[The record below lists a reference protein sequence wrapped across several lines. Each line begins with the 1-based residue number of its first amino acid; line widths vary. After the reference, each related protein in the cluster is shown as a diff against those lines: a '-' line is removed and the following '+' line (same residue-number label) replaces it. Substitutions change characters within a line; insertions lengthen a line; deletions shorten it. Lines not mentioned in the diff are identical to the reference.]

1 MKIFFLIPA
10 LVPSFPGAQQTDPL
24 TTQPC
29 WIAALHEPLTL
40 SDLNSFREEEEE
52 EVERPYLE
60 TPGQGRGVGGG
71 AD

>member
-1 MKIFFLIPA
+1 MNENLFSHSCSCSVLPRD
-10 LVPSFPGAQQTDPL
+10 QQTHPFS
-24 TTQPC
+24 TQPC

-40 SDLNSFREEEEE
+40 ADLNSFREEEEE

-60 TPGQGRGVGGG
+60 TPGQGGGG